1 MAGTLSC
8 LMLALDG
15 GHDDS
20 LDRASTRC
28 GIVWRGAGPV
38 WRGAGRLGAKAV
50 ARAGLLGR
58 ELDPAVPLLPD

>member
-1 MAGTLSC
+1 LARRWAG
-8 LMLALDG
+8 LA
-15 GHDDS
+15 
-20 LDRASTRC
+20 RR
-28 GIVWRGAGPV
+28 GPV